1 MCTSHFPSLPL
12 SLSPSLFS
20 PLVLTSQLER
30 SEREEVEAQLG
41 GVQEDCRLLEMEVEE
56 LAGKVERL
64 TEECRERSDQANQ
77 WYKAL
82 QVTGCV

>member
-1 MCTSHFPSLPL
+1 MHILLSFSLPL
-12 SLSPSLFS
+12 SFS